1 MRLSRMTE
9 YIIKKH
15 PVSTKR
21 EAKVLIKA
29 KSCNSLLHMLL
40 LCICSYLK
48 SVPRRKILILDTH
61 HPDTI
66 YLLEQKCKDPWLFCE
81 AKRRP

>member
-1 MRLSRMTE
+1 MRLSRMTD

-21 EAKVLIKA
+21 ATEVLMKV
-29 KSCNSLLHMLL
+29 KSCNTLLHMLL

-48 SVPRRKILILDTH
+48 SVLTCKILILDAH

-66 YLLEQKCKDPWLFCE
+66 YLLEQKCKDPWFFYE
-81 AKRRP
+81 AKRGP